1 MNESDPILEVLE
13 SLEELH
19 SDSTLPKNVK
29 LKIEKIISTLNDT
42 NETSIKVNK
51 ALDDFD
57 EIVSDINL
65 EPHTRTQI
73 WGVVSAL
80 ETCNSDSN

>member
-1 MNESDPILEVLE
+1 MTDNSIYQVLE
-13 SLEELH
+13 SLEELQN
-19 SDSTLPKNVK
+19 DNTVPKNIK
-29 LKIEKIISTLNDT
+29 SKIGNIISTLNEN

-51 ALDDFD
+51 ALDEFD

-80 ETCNSDSN
+80 ESCETSSD

>member
-1 MNESDPILEVLE
+1 MTDPTIYQVLE
-13 SLEELH
+13 SLEELQN
-19 SDSTLPKNVK
+19 DNTIPKNIK
-29 LKIEKIISTLNDT
+29 SKICNIISTLNET

-51 ALDDFD
+51 ALDEFD

-80 ETCNSDSN
+80 ESCEVKSE